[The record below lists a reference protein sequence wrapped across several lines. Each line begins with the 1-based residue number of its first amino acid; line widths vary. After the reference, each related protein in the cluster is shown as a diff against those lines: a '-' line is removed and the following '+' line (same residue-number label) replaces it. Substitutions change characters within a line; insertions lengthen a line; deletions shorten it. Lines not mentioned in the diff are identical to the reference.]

1 MPNYIKDPNNSK
13 KQVPGPLPDSYHG
26 RRSTPTNCGF
36 VKTPNYII
44 FNTAM
49 QDEFGLFFGTSASYA
64 SNVTEDQTAGH
75 KSGSLQTFM
84 TSSARYEKFTA
95 GLGAVGTK
103 LDFHPTAISSSARD
117 AGQVTFV
124 YKGGLDGSG
133 RP

>member
-13 KQVPGPLPDSYHG
+13 KQVPGPLPDNYHG
-26 RRSTPTNCGF
+26 RTSAPTNCEF

-64 SNVTEDQTAGH
+64 SNATAD
-75 KSGSLQTFM
+75 SADNSSFM

-103 LDFHPTAISSSARD
+103 LDFHPTAVSSSARD

>member
-64 SNVTEDQTAGH
+64 SNATTDSGPAGY
-75 KSGSLQTFM
+75 
-84 TSSARYEKFTA
+84 TSSMNNNARYEKFAA
-95 GLGAVGTK
+95 GMGAAGAK
-103 LDFHPTAISSSARD
+103 LDFHPTAVSSSARD

>member
-1 MPNYIKDPNNSK
+1 MPNYRQDPNDSK
-13 KQVPGPLPDSYHG
+13 KQIPGELPDSYHG
-26 RRSTPTNCGF
+26 RTSTPANCEF

-44 FNTAM
+44 FNTSM

-64 SNVTEDQTAGH
+64 SNVTADSADAT
-75 KSGSLQTFM
+75 SFM
-84 TSSARYEKFTA
+84 TSSARYEKFA
-95 GLGAVGTK
+95 LGLGAAGAK
-103 LDFHPTAISSSARD
+103 LDFHPTAVSSSARD